1 MTPLFITIG
10 MMDVVDILLVA
21 LLLYEIY
28 KLVKGTAAFSIF
40 IGIFL
45 FYIAWLLIRALNMHL
60 LSTILGQFIGVGV
73 LALIIVFQPEIRRLF
88 MVLGTRYKLS
98 QSLSFENLF
107 MQKNKSTTNEHIKEI
122 VNACL
127 NMARTYTGAL
137 IVISRK
143 NELREFSR
151 TGEKINARISQALIE
166 TIFFK
171 NSALH
176 DGAMIVA
183 GNKIAAARCILP
195 VTDKNVD
202 GKLGLRHRAAIG
214 LSEVTDAQVVVVSEE
229 TGSISYVVNGIIQKD
244 LGGAELIQ
252 LLESGLQKSEETPR
266 QRSNVTNNN
275 INCF

>member
-28 KLVKGTAAFSIF
+28 KLVKGTAAFNIF
-40 IGIFL
+40 IGIFV
-45 FYIAWLLIRALNMHL
+45 FYLAWLLIKALNMQL
-60 LSTILGQFIGVGV
+60 LSSILGQFIGVGV

-98 QSLSFENLF
+98 QTLSLDNLF
-107 MQKNKSTTNEHIKEI
+107 MQKTKSTTNEHIKEI

-176 DGAMIVA
+176 DGAMIVH

-214 LSEVTDAQVVVVSEE
+214 LTEATDAQVVVVSEE
-229 TGSISYVVNGIIQKD
+229 TGRISYVVDGAIHQD
-244 LGGAELIQ
+244 LGGTELIQ
-252 LLESGLQKSEETPR
+252 LLEIGLR
-266 QRSNVTNNN
+266 N
-275 INCF
+275 INEKEAVE